1 MEACEEKWYNEGFVD
16 VENSAEPVVNQ
27 ARRLGFE
34 AGWFVALQVVG
45 VLEDYPLRD
54 PNQIPF
60 PISTPT
66 VQNPPMPIDK
76 EKTTSMREL
85 VEQINAHVELDDMK
99 ATSIPH
105 AGDQPIGDILPP
117 IAD

>member
-1 MEACEEKWYNEGFVD
+1 MALEACEEKWYNEGFAD
-16 VENSAEPVVNQ
+16 TENSAEPVMNQ
-27 ARRLGFE
+27 AWRLGFE

-85 VEQINAHVELDDMK
+85 VEQIDTHVKLDDMEV
-99 ATSIPH
+99 TSIPH
-105 AGDQPIGDILPP
+105 AGD
-117 IAD
+117 

>member
-99 ATSIPH
+99 AASIPR